1 MICLRAPSRA
11 KAYSSANALQERIL
25 SIINTRGILPQP
37 LPMSTLY
44 NAAFV
49 PVLKGQRCVWEEIPH
64 GTSAHP

>member
-1 MICLRAPSRA
+1 VKGRKIHP
-11 KAYSSANALQERIL
+11 QIL